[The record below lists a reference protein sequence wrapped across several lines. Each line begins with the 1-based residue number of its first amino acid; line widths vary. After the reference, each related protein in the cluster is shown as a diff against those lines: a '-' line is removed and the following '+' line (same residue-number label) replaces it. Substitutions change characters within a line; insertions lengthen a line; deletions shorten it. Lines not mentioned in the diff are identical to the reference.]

1 MKKLKVKILPLIMTV
16 LSALYFIYVFASE
29 ETAMNADS
37 VGGDP
42 GGKFLPYVMAVF
54 MFFGFLYITLREKP
68 DGKKPDAE
76 DTKLFLVTLCE
87 GILYIALTK
96 IAGFVILTTL
106 LLYSLV
112 YLYTTIGERRNARQA
127 CAGGAVTLS
136 VTVAVYFLFRYVS
149 KLLMRLGRQG
159 VLPLFKSSTAAA
171 VVALVIVAGFTVL
184 LSLTVCRKLKAK
196 GFDRIADAGVV
207 TFATVLFLYIVFKQF
222 FLVALAPGFINY

>member
-1 MKKLKVKILPLIMTV
+1 MKKLKVKMLPLVMTV

-54 MFFGFLYITLREKP
+54 MFFGFLYITLKERP
-68 DGKKPDAE
+68 DGKKTDAG
-76 DTKLFLVTLCE
+76 DRNLFLITLCE
-87 GILYIALTK
+87 GVLYIAFSK
-96 IAGFVILTTL
+96 VAGFLILTVI
-106 LLYSLV
+106 LLYSLI
-112 YLYTTIGERRNARQA
+112 YLYTTIGEKRSAKQA

-159 VLPLFKSSTAAA
+159 ILPMFKSSTAAA

-196 GFDRIADAGVV
+196 GFNRVADAGIV